1 MEVNTTGLV
10 RDLLYAAIPIIL
22 FQVIIFITV
31 KRRKSRILPEL
42 FTLVFGLYMVALF
55 SATGLTLEHWI
66 KTDVKLT
73 DINFMPFKTI
83 SSVSAQSAAGQS
95 FWTILANES
104 ILGNLLLFVPFGFL
118 LPLIWPEK
126 NECVGT
132 IFSGFIL
139 SLFIEACQ
147 LFVGRSC
154 DIDDLILNTLGA
166 FAGYLVYALLHLI
179 LRPLTNL
186 CVDKQGREHGD
197 RIPFFMVLI
206 AFVCVAG
213 FGYLK
218 YKGVM
223 R

>member
-1 MEVNTTGLV
+1 MAVNTMVLA
-10 RDLLYAAIPIIL
+10 RDMLYAAIPLIL
-22 FQVIIFITV
+22 LQVIIFITV
-31 KRRKSRILPEL
+31 KRRKSRVLPEL

-55 SATGLTLEHWI
+55 SLTGLTLENWI
-66 KTDVKLT
+66 KTDVRLT

-83 SSVSAQSAAGQS
+83 SSVGQSAANQS
-95 FWTILANES
+95 FWNIVLNEN

-118 LPLIWPEK
+118 LPLVWPEK

-179 LRPLTNL
+179 LKPLTNL
-186 CVDKQGREHGD
+186 CVDKQGKDNGD
-197 RIPFFMVLI
+197 RIPFFSVLV

-213 FGYLK
+213 FGYLR
-218 YKGVM
+218 YKGLV

>member
-1 MEVNTTGLV
+1 MQVYTTGLV
-10 RDLLYAAIPIIL
+10 RDLLYAAIPLIL
-22 FQVIIFITV
+22 LQVIIFITV
-31 KRRKSRILPEL
+31 KKRKSRILPEL

-55 SATGLTLEHWI
+55 SVTGLTLEHWI
-66 KTDVKLT
+66 KTDVRLT

-83 SSVSAQSAAGQS
+83 SNVSGAADQSL
-95 FWTILANES
+95 LAMATDENL
-104 ILGNLLLFVPFGFL
+104 LGNLLLFVPFGFL
-118 LPLIWPEK
+118 LPLVWPEK

-179 LRPLTNL
+179 LKPLTNL
-186 CVDKQGREHGD
+186 CIDKQGRDNGD
-197 RIPFFMVLI
+197 RIPFFSVFV
-206 AFVCVAG
+206 AFLCVAG
-213 FGYLK
+213 FGYLR
-218 YKGVM
+218 YLGM
-223 R
+223 IR